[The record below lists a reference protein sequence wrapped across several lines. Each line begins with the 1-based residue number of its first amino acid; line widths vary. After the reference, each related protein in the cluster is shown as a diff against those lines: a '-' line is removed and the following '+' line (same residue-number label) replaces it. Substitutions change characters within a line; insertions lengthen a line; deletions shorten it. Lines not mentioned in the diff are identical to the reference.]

1 MPPSSVRSRSRSDWR
16 QISPTSAA
24 GSPHPGGSSTRMPG
38 RRRPTAS
45 ASEAFVY
52 ARGMNRGS
60 CIHPAA
66 LEWPHESAP
75 ARTALARPPAPAPA
89 RRLRRRRRLLPRA
102 LAAAARGLGGRA
114 LALEFDVGDGESI
127 ARAVAATEAALGPV
141 DVLVNNAGIAESAP
155 LLATAPEVWDRHVR
169 INATGPFLVTRAVL
183 GAMLARRWGRVI
195 NIASLVGL
203 HGAPYVT
210 AYAASKHALVGLTRA
225 LALEVAGRGGG
236 GDAICPRGGAT
247 PLR

>member
-16 QISPTSAA
+16 QISPRSAA

-52 ARGMNRGS
+52 ARGMNRGA
-60 CIHPAA
+60 CIHPAP
-66 LEWPHESAP
+66 LERPAESGA
-75 ARTALARPPAPAPA
+75 ARARA
-89 RRLRRRRRLLPRA
+89 RA
-102 LAAAARGLGGRA
+102 GAAAGAGGGRGGRA

-155 LLATAPEVWDRHVR
+155 LLATAPQVWDRHVR
-169 INATGPFLVTRAVL
+169 INATGPFLVTRA
-183 GAMLARRWGRVI
+183 
-195 NIASLVGL
+195 
-203 HGAPYVT
+203 
-210 AYAASKHALVGLTRA
+210 
-225 LALEVAGRGGG
+225 
-236 GDAICPRGGAT
+236 
-247 PLR
+247 